1 MHESTYG
8 RPNEQQ
14 KTRRRL
20 YEESGQSLLHRLAV
34 PREIQSA
41 ARNPDKPEHG
51 RGGVVQVYCAK
62 PKRHQ
67 ESRHQF
73 KRVHMRAE
81 DALEVGISGR
91 CRELNAELAMRRRDA
106 SRKKEKRL
114 RPAM

>member
-1 MHESTYG
+1 MKVPTAAPTNSKKHAVDFMKNPGSRFSTAL
-8 RPNEQQ
+8 
-14 KTRRRL
+14 L
-20 YEESGQSLLHRLAV
+20 Y
-34 PREIQSA
+34 
-41 ARNPDKPEHG
+41 KPEHG

-67 ESRHQF
+67 ESRHPF

>member
-1 MHESTYG
+1 VNERTYG

-14 KTRRRL
+14 KTRSRL
-20 YEESGQSLLHRLAV
+20 YEEAGQPLLHGLAV
-34 PREIQSA
+34 AGEIQSA
-41 ARNPDKPEHG
+41 ADNPDEPEHG
-51 RGGVVQVYCAK
+51 RGDIVQVYCAK

-67 ESRHQF
+67 ESRHPF

-81 DALEVGISGR
+81 AALEVGISGR